1 MLSRGSCQSLFIS
14 NLNKNETSE
23 CFVKENG
30 PLMNKRQEKCFEYN
44 LFPSHN
50 SSVKAK
56 IISDLWLS
64 SDSLRLW
71 GTIDPLC
78 VTMITPA
85 DTEGRTDGKTKSRL
99 SLLDVS
105 VVAAALQQH
114 RLSSSSVRNQVCVA
128 KETSAKLP
136 AMTEQREPFCFID
149 CSSFMLV
156 RDSHIRE
163 FDSNHKF
170 WRGCKRK
177 THVPVVCLQNIFFFT
192 HANKCASVYLWHMGF
207 SHMYMSDCFLWGRRE
222 IEKKRWENVEYASSE
237 WGLRAVLFILF

>member
-1 MLSRGSCQSLFIS
+1 MLWVQPVPFPQFQREGQNHLW
-14 NLNKNETSE
+14 
-23 CFVKENG
+23 FVA
-30 PLMNKRQEKCFEYN
+30 LIRQLTF
-44 LFPSHN
+44 
-50 SSVKAK
+50 V
-56 IISDLWLS
+56 
-64 SDSLRLW
+64 W

-177 THVPVVCLQNIFFFT
+177 THVPVVCLQNIFFYTCKQMCICLPLT
-192 HANKCASVYLWHMGF
+192 HGL
-207 SHMYMSDCFLWGRRE
+207 SHMYMSDCFCEVGGKL
-222 IEKKRWENVEYASSE
+222 KKKVRKCWICINWVGIKSCF
-237 WGLRAVLFILF
+237 VFLF